1 MQPQLSKQFS
11 EDLSEMEESPKE
23 VEEISVLRDLHMMGE
38 KGGVGGRVKLPGNI
52 AGEGVVNW
60 YNLGQ
65 DRGYSGDE
73 TKN

>member
-1 MQPQLSKQFS
+1 MT
-11 EDLSEMEESPKE
+11 
-23 VEEISVLRDLHMMGE
+23 GE

-52 AGEGVVNW
+52 AAEGVVNR